1 MSRLL
6 DTRRRRRHREEAG
19 FTLIEITV
27 AIALVAL
34 AAAGTVPLLIVGMRA
49 ATASRLN
56 TQAKNLAQQRFES
69 MRDLQFHVDRQNG
82 PFVDLLDIYY
92 TNLSTTP
99 TTHSRANETE
109 VGKWVSG
116 GAAAPAPSGPFY
128 QVSVSALP
136 GFPNFSQTIYTQFLT
151 ATGGVVPASS
161 PSFSG
166 YDSQTEGHDQPPTSL
181 VGVTVVT
188 AWNDH
193 GLSHSYASYTRIS
206 DSRGLVSS
214 LSSEG
219 SGEFMRVSSTG
230 SAGNSLTVDLA
241 TSVVSGNQSTGST
254 SSADVRAVQA
264 TDAAG
269 AGYLGASGV
278 STSPTGTGSVNT
290 PVSAFTAQNGGDCG
304 WVGAGSTQVSD
315 VSSSTAS
322 GLPQVPSDIDAGVPP
337 AHQVAAQLTSGGNGQ
352 CGIFNFSNQS
362 TSYAANLMLS
372 NDLPLVR
379 IKSDPSH
386 SLVVSGSAWANASLL
401 TSVPHTVTSGASA
414 SSTQQVQLFPGA
426 SFVGDGGGVV
436 DVLLSQ
442 ASITCSSAVSNGSLT
457 QSSTGSWTVTVD
469 YWKATDLLGHGQRV
483 TLPTYT
489 WSSAT
494 GTGSADPLAAI
505 SPASIVVYQSDLTTL
520 HLSDF
525 IASWGTARSIVE
537 NAASG
542 VHQLA
547 GVVAITTQPVRSGDI
562 LSALGVQ
569 LGNLS
574 CVADDER

>member
-6 DTRRRRRHREEAG
+6 DGMRARRTDAG

-56 TQAKNLAQQRFES
+56 TQAKNFAQQRIES

-92 TNLSTTP
+92 TNLTT
-99 TTHSRANETE
+99 TAATRTRAGETE

-116 GAAAPAPSGPFY
+116 GAAAPAPAGPFY
-128 QVSVSALP
+128 QVSVASLP
-136 GFPNFSQTIYTQFLT
+136 DAPSFGQTIYTQFLT
-151 ATGGVVPASS
+151 ATGAALPASS
-161 PSFSG
+161 ASLTG
-166 YDSQTEGHDQPPTSL
+166 YDSQTSGHDQPPTFL

-188 AWNDH
+188 TWSDH
-193 GLSHSYASYTRIS
+193 GASHSYAAYTRIS
-206 DSRGLVSS
+206 DSRGMVSS
-214 LSSEG
+214 LSSQA
-219 SGEFMRVSSTG
+219 SGQFMRVSSTG
-230 SAGNSLTVDLA
+230 AAGNSLTVNLA
-241 TSVVSGNQSTGST
+241 TSIVSGNQSTGST
-254 SSADVRAVQA
+254 SSADVRALEA
-264 TDAAG
+264 SDAAG
-269 AGYLGASGV
+269 PGYLGASGV
-278 STSPTGTGSVNT
+278 STSPNGTGALNS
-290 PVSAFTAQNGGDCG
+290 PVAAFTSGADCG
-304 WVGAGSTQVSD
+304 WVGAGSTQVTD
-315 VSSSTAS
+315 VSSATSS
-322 GLPQVPSDIDAGVPP
+322 GLPQVPSDVDTAVPP
-337 AHQVAAQLTSGGNGQ
+337 AHQVAAQLTSSGNGT
-352 CGIFNFSNQS
+352 CGIFGFANQS

-372 NDLPLVR
+372 SEVPLVR

-386 SLVVSGSAWANASLL
+386 TVVVNASAWANASLL
-401 TSVPHTVTSGASA
+401 ASVPHTVTSGASA
-414 SSTQQVQLFPGA
+414 SSTEQVQLFPGA

-436 DVLLSQ
+436 DVLLTQ
-442 ASITCSSAVSNGSLT
+442 ATIACSSAVTNGIPA
-457 QSSTGSWTVTVD
+457 QSSTASWNVTVD

-494 GTGSADPLAAI
+494 DTGSADPLAAI
-505 SPASIVVYQSDLTTL
+505 SPATIAVYQNGVTTL
-520 HLSDF
+520 RLSDF

-537 NAASG
+537 NSASG

-562 LSALGVQ
+562 LSALGLQ

>member
-1 MSRLL
+1 VSRLL
-6 DTRRRRRHREEAG
+6 ERARGRRGELDNG
-19 FTLIEITV
+19 FTLIEIVV
-27 AIALVAL
+27 AISIVAL

-56 TQAKNLAQQRFES
+56 TQAKNLAQQRMES

-99 TTHSRANETE
+99 ATRTRANETE

-116 GAAAPAPSGPFY
+116 GAAAPAPSGPLY
-128 QVSVSALP
+128 QVSVAALP
-136 GFPNFSQTIYTQFLT
+136 GFPAFSQTIYTQFLT
-151 ATGGVVPASS
+151 VAGGVVPASS
-161 PSFSG
+161 PSFTG
-166 YDSQTEGHDQPPTSL
+166 YDSQTEGQDQPPTSL

-188 AWNDH
+188 TWKDH
-193 GLSHSYASYTRIS
+193 GVSHSYASYTRIS
-206 DSRGLVSS
+206 DSRGLVSN
-214 LSSEG
+214 LSSQA
-219 SGEFMRVSSTG
+219 SGEFMRLSSTG
-230 SAGNSLTVDLA
+230 AAGNSLTVDLA

-254 SSADVRAVQA
+254 SSADVRALQA
-264 TDAAG
+264 NDAAG
-269 AGYLGASGV
+269 VGYLGASGV
-278 STSPTGTGSVNT
+278 STSPSGTGSLNS
-290 PVSAFTAQNGGDCG
+290 PVAAFTAQNNGDCG

-315 VSSSTAS
+315 VTSATSS
-322 GLPQVPSDIDAGVPP
+322 GLPQVPSDIDTAVPP
-337 AHQVAAQLTSGGNGQ
+337 LHQVSAQLSSGGNGQ
-352 CGIFNFSNQS
+352 CGIFGFANQS
-362 TSYAANLMLS
+362 TSYASNLMLD
-372 NDLPLVR
+372 NELPLVR
-379 IKSDPSH
+379 IKSDANH
-386 SLVVSGSAWANASLL
+386 SVVVNGSAWANASAL

-426 SFVGDGGGVV
+426 GFVTDGGGVV
-436 DVLLSQ
+436 DVSLTQ
-442 ASITCSSAVSNGSLT
+442 ATIACSSAVANGSLT
-457 QSSTGSWTVTVD
+457 QSATGSWTVTID
-469 YWKATDLLGHGQRV
+469 YWKSSDLLGHGQRI

-494 GTGSADPLAAI
+494 GSGSADPLAAI
-505 SPASIVVYQSDLTTL
+505 SPASIVVYQNGVTIL

-525 IASWGTARSIVE
+525 IASWNTARSLVE
-537 NAASG
+537 NSASG

-562 LSALGVQ
+562 LSALGMQ